1 MNMSIDKCVD
11 DAVLQ
16 LTPQS
21 FGSQSNTSVCEDEC
35 EIFVWPQT
43 WSDASCGSG
52 GCCAQMIT
60 TKPTVVVIGP
70 NGDACVY
77 HGGKMAYKVDSIDE
91 KFREA
96 IDKKDLPGKIGLLE
110 V

>member
-1 MNMSIDKCVD
+1 MSIDKCVH

-21 FGSQSNTSVCEDEC
+21 FGSQSNTILCEDEC

-43 WSDASCGSG
+43 WDDASCGLG
-52 GCCAQMIT
+52 GLCAQMIT
-60 TKPTVVVIGP
+60 TKPTIVVIGP
-70 NGDACVY
+70 MGDACVY
-77 HGGKMAYKVDSIDE
+77 HGGKLAYKIDAVDA

-96 IDKKDLPGKIGLLE
+96 IDNKDLPSKMEEL
-110 V
+110 